1 MFGKKKKDKYQKLHS
16 LQEKFPQYDIGIGS
30 YGDLRVYDWGNAT
43 LKMGKY
49 CSIAGGVKIFLGG
62 AHHTEWVTT
71 YPFNALWDA
80 GKFVDGKTLTKGDVV
95 IGNDVWIATDAV
107 VMSGVT
113 VADGAVI
120 GARAVVTKDVGPYEV
135 VVGNPA
141 KAVKKRFDDDTIS
154 RLLEISWWDW
164 QVQRIE
170 KALPL
175 LMQNNIADFIS
186 AVENGA
192 I

>member
-16 LQEKFPQYDIGIGS
+16 LQKKFPQYNIGIGS

-49 CSIAGGVKIFLGG
+49 CSIAGGVKVFLGG
-62 AHHTEWVTT
+62 THHTEWVTT
-71 YPFNALWDA
+71 YPFNALWQSGRSVED
-80 GKFVDGKTLTKGDVV
+80 KTLTKGDVV

-141 KAVKKRFDDDTIS
+141 RVVKKRFDEDTIA

-164 QVQRIE
+164 EVERIE

-175 LMQNNIADFIS
+175 LMQDKITDFIS
-186 AVENGA
+186 AVENAA

>member
-1 MFGKKKKDKYQKLHS
+1 MFGKKKKYKYQKLHS
-16 LQEKFPQYDIGIGS
+16 LQEKFPQYEIGIGS

-71 YPFNALWDA
+71 YPFNALWES
-80 GKFVDGKTLTKGDVV
+80 GRSVDSMTLTKGDVL

-141 KAVKKRFDDDTIS
+141 TTVKSRFDEATIS
-154 RLLEISWWDW
+154 SLLEIKWWDW
-164 QVQRIE
+164 EIERIE
-170 KALPL
+170 QALPL
-175 LMQNNIADFIS
+175 LMQDNINDFIL
-186 AVENGA
+186 AVENGT

>member
-1 MFGKKKKDKYQKLHS
+1 MFGKKKKDKYHKLHS
-16 LQEKFPQYDIGIGS
+16 LQEKFPQYEIGIGS

-43 LKMGKY
+43 LKMGNY
-49 CSIAGGVKIFLGG
+49 CSVAGGVKIFLGG
-62 AHHTEWVTT
+62 AHHSEWVTT
-71 YPFNALWDA
+71 YPFNVLWESGKCADA
-80 GKFVDGKTLTKGDVV
+80 ETVSKGDVV

-113 VADGAVI
+113 VGDGAVI
-120 GARAVVTKDVGPYEV
+120 GARAVVTKDVYPYEV

-141 KAVKKRFDDDTIS
+141 QVAKKRFDEETIA
-154 RLLEISWWDW
+154 RLLEIKWWDW
-164 QVQRIE
+164 EVERIE

-175 LMQNNIADFIS
+175 LMQEDIRRFIS
-186 AVENGA
+186 AVEQQA